1 MNFILI
7 RINKK
12 QIPQGGGRNNNWSL
26 RLKRGSLLYRVSEIG
41 HGSSTLLCYLQP
53 FYLINYGVIQG
64 FLALRKAL
72 TTHVKKYRIIPR
84 VFDIANQLLTRHSP
98 FAPLGRVD
106 EWTAKPSRFSIQ
118 SHLTEFFSGSWLLK
132 HWKIRIAYRQWHSN
146 FPRKGGNQIT
156 ERKTESY
163 VFHGFGNGR
172 LDDLPQSDFG
182 RVSERLLLMVRTK
195 SITESFV
202 HWKLCQWFDFVVFQR
217 IFSCWA
223 LASTHFTISFGDCR
237 SVCFHSLIK
246 LTFHCQQMAVVFIW

>member
-1 MNFILI
+1 MNGKAFTIL
-7 RINKK
+7 NTE
-12 QIPQGGGRNNNWSL
+12 S
-26 RLKRGSLLYRVSEIG
+26 
-41 HGSSTLLCYLQP
+41 
-53 FYLINYGVIQG
+53 
-64 FLALRKAL
+64 
-72 TTHVKKYRIIPR
+72 
-84 VFDIANQLLTRHSP
+84 FDGI
-98 FAPLGRVD
+98 
-106 EWTAKPSRFSIQ
+106 
-118 SHLTEFFSGSWLLK
+118 FSGSWLLK

-163 VFHGFGNGR
+163 VFDGFGNGQ
-172 LDDLPQSDFG
+172 LEDLPQSDFG
-182 RVSERLLLMVRTK
+182 RVPERLLLLVRTK

-246 LTFHCQQMAVVFIW
+246 LTFHCQQRAVVFIWLTQEYMVACWYGIFVRVFNSSRNFISTRAHV